1 MLKWKRLLLAL
12 AESEAQ
18 RTQNTVKNFV
28 FLCRVSASE
37 KRRVVRVHV
46 CVSEGVVEKRNR
58 PLHAPPV
65 LQGSPS
71 ISIRFML
78 SFAMPRWPLALW
90 LLNQLAHHGGGY
102 TGVIHTHSHMFAHI
116 NGHMRA
122 RTHELQQ
129 RQRRGEPKSPQ
140 NAALSQKYPTKG
152 KLTIFC
158 QLIISL
164 EKASQEI

>member
-12 AESEAQ
+12 AESEAR
-18 RTQNTVKNFV
+18 RTRNTVKNFV

-46 CVSEGVVEKRNR
+46 PVCVCVGGGGGKRNR

-78 SFAMPRWPLALW
+78 SFAMPHWPLALW
-90 LLNQLAHHGGGY
+90 LLNQLAHHGGGH
-102 TGVIHTHSHMFAHI
+102 TGVIRTHSHMFA
-116 NGHMRA
+116 
-122 RTHELQQ
+122 RTHTPTGTRTPAPTSLS
-129 RQRRGEPKSPQ
+129 RGDAEP
-140 NAALSQKYPTKG
+140 SQTVHKTLRLARNIPPR
-152 KLTIFC
+152 
-158 QLIISL
+158 
-164 EKASQEI
+164 EN